1 MQFIKNTLWRH
12 RYSTSSNFHSSV
24 HLKVKPICVCLPFF
38 PRVVDINLLLKLP
51 RLFGERFSTR
61 FWKLP
66 AGICSV
72 QKALD
77 RTVDTKFHSKLANAF
92 IYESGFMHGETAL
105 LKQAGNFPKL
115 LAQSWITLLT
125 KLSLFTA
132 ALWISFTGANGPQFT
147 KQNPRCEVEKS
158 MAVQVLLAKSWE
170 ANLWPTLAEDK
181 KSKQNLEKLI
191 FCLLLQEYE
200 AGFLKSQHR

>member
-1 MQFIKNTLWRH
+1 METQIQHLQQFSFQCSPESQT
-12 RYSTSSNFHSSV
+12 
-24 HLKVKPICVCLPFF
+24 HLCLFTIFF

-61 FWKLP
+61 FWELP

-115 LAQSWITLLT
+115 LAESWITLLT
-125 KLSLFTA
+125 KLSLYTA
-132 ALWISFTGANGPQFT
+132 AL
-147 KQNPRCEVEKS
+147 
-158 MAVQVLLAKSWE
+158 
-170 ANLWPTLAEDK
+170 
-181 KSKQNLEKLI
+181 
-191 FCLLLQEYE
+191 
-200 AGFLKSQHR
+200 

>member
-51 RLFGERFSTR
+51 RFFGERFSTR

-181 KSKQNLEKLI
+181 KSKQNLEK
-191 FCLLLQEYE
+191 
-200 AGFLKSQHR
+200 

>member
-51 RLFGERFSTR
+51 RFFGERFSTR

-77 RTVDTKFHSKLANAF
+77 RTVDT
-92 IYESGFMHGETAL
+92 
-105 LKQAGNFPKL
+105 KQAGNFPKL

-181 KSKQNLEKLI
+181 KSKQNLEKWI
-191 FCLLLQEYE
+191 SCLLLQEYE
-200 AGFLKSQHR
+200 AGFLKGQHR

>member
-1 MQFIKNTLWRH
+1 MFTWK
-12 RYSTSSNFHSSV
+12 SNPSV
-24 HLKVKPICVCLPFF
+24 FVYHFF

-181 KSKQNLEKLI
+181 KSKQNLEKWI

-200 AGFLKSQHR
+200 AGFLKGQHR